1 MIDGWAIDRAM
12 DLLPQ
17 RFPGPGGVAAVMHEG
32 RTLAARA
39 WGLADLASARP
50 MTRQTR
56 LPVCS
61 ITKQFTCGAVLAA
74 LGAPEAL
81 DAGLTQRLPGLRG
94 PVPTVRQL
102 CHNQSGLRDYWAMT
116 VLEGARAEQA
126 FPRNAAL
133 PMLAAMRELQFAP
146 GSRYSY
152 SNGNFRLLAEMLE
165 EATGAPL
172 EALFRR
178 HLWDPAGMETAA
190 LAPDTRH
197 PPDGVAG
204 HEGSAQAGFTVAEN
218 GVWWQGDAGMVAS
231 LDDML
236 AWEGWID
243 ATREAAEGLY
253 RRLSAPV
260 AFADGHTAA
269 YGFGLA
275 RDSVGG
281 VAITG
286 HGGALRG
293 FRAYRLHAAQPRLSV
308 VVMFNHEGAART
320 AARDL
325 LRAALG
331 LAAPEAGPVPQ
342 DRAGQWLCPEAGL
355 LVRIEVEHG
364 LARLHFATG
373 PEDLRPDGGRLVS
386 ADTEVRFDGAEPVLH
401 RPGDNL
407 RVALVPAPETET
419 ADAGEIGGRWLC
431 PGTGGA
437 MDLIVAG
444 GAAFARFE
452 GRLGTGRA
460 EPVVPAGRDLWR
472 IQTRRSMDAPAPG
485 DWTLQILRD
494 GAGRPHAARLGCW
507 LARGID
513 YRRA

>member
-1 MIDGWAIDRAM
+1 MIDTSAIDRAM

-17 RFPGPGGVAAVMHEG
+17 RFAGPGGVAAVMHQG
-32 RTLAARA
+32 RVVAARA
-39 WGLADLASARP
+39 WGLADLVSARP

-61 ITKQFTCGAVLAA
+61 ITKQFTCAAVLAA

-81 DAGLTQRLPGLRG
+81 DARLSPRLPGLRG
-94 PVPTVRQL
+94 LRPTVRQL

-126 FPRNAAL
+126 FPRAAAL
-133 PMLAAMRELQFAP
+133 PMLAAMQSVQFAP
-146 GSRYSY
+146 GLRHSY

-165 EATGAPL
+165 EETGQPL

-178 HLWDPAGMETAA
+178 HLWDPAGMATAA

-197 PPDGVAG
+197 PVDGVVG
-204 HEGSAQAGFTVAEN
+204 HEGSAQAGFMAAEN
-218 GVWWQGDAGMVAS
+218 GIWWQGDAGMVAS

-236 AWEGWID
+236 AWERWID
-243 ATREAAEGLY
+243 ATREAADGLY

-260 AFADGHTAA
+260 AFADGNPAG
-269 YGFGLA
+269 YGFGLG
-275 RDSVGG
+275 RDNVGG

-293 FRAYRLHAAQPRLSV
+293 FRAYRLHAAVPRLSV
-308 VVMFNHEGAART
+308 VVMFNHEGAARD

-325 LRAALG
+325 LRAALR
-331 LAAPEAGPVPQ
+331 LTPPVSAPVPP
-342 DRAGQWLCPEAGL
+342 DRAGQWLCPETGL
-355 LVRIEVEHG
+355 LARIEVEHG
-364 LARLHFATG
+364 RARLQFATG
-373 PEDLRPDGGRLVS
+373 AEDLRSEGGGLVS
-386 ADTEVRFDGAEPVLH
+386 AETM
-401 RPGDNL
+401 L
-407 RVALVPAPETET
+407 RVEAAGLVLERPRDNQRVTLAPAPPVAT

-431 PGTGGA
+431 PESGRAMEVILAGT
-437 MDLIVAG
+437 
-444 GAAFARFE
+444 AAFARFE

-460 EPVVPAGRDLWR
+460 EPAVPAGRDLWR

-485 DWTLQILRD
+485 DWTLQICRD
-494 GAGRPHAARLGCW
+494 GAGRPIAARLGCW
-507 LARGID
+507 LARGIE